1 MFQPLA
7 LVAIFAFVHYG
18 LLRADGPS
26 FDLASFLSFNAAFG
40 QLTAAVVGLT
50 TAATTVLGVIPLLER
65 VRPILDAQP
74 ETAGDGI
81 DPGDLEGDIEFANVT
96 FRYSAESPNALDGI
110 SFHIRQ
116 GDYVAFV
123 GPSGYGKSTI
133 YRLLLGFERPA
144 SGTVFLDGHD
154 LSSLDPAAVRACM
167 GVVLQNVQI
176 VAGSI
181 FENIAGMTPLS
192 AEDAWAA
199 ARAAAFEDDIR
210 AMPMGMGTMLP
221 EGGVGLSAGQRQR
234 LVIARAFARRP
245 RVLLF
250 DEATS
255 ALDNRSQAVQASLKR
270 LGIIRGSIAPAS
282 RSRDDRHRAARNV
295 RHELRVRPGASP
307 TRAA

>member
-1 MFQPLA
+1 MGRLHA
-7 LVAIFAFVHYG
+7 VHP
-18 LLRADGPS
+18 A
-26 FDLASFLSFNAAFG
+26 
-40 QLTAAVVGLT
+40 
-50 TAATTVLGVIPLLER
+50 
-65 VRPILDAQP
+65 RP
-74 ETAGDGI
+74 ESAGEGI
-81 DPGDLEGDIEFANVT
+81 DPGELEGDIEFANVT

-123 GPSGYGKSTI
+123 GPSGCGKSTM

-154 LSSLDPAAVRACM
+154 VSSLDPAALRARM

-234 LVIARAFARRP
+234 LSIARALARRP
-245 RVLLF
+245 RVVLF

-255 ALDNRSQAVQASLKR
+255 ALDNRAQAVVQASLKR
-270 LGIIRGSIAPAS
+270 LGITRVVIAHRLSSIRDVDRIHVLDAGRIVESGRYEQLMERGGVFAALS
-282 RSRDDRHRAARNV
+282 RRQLV
-295 RHELRVRPGASP
+295 QG
-307 TRAA
+307 